1 MRRSCRTSCGSRSP
15 SPPKL
20 PSARS
25 RAPPPPSRSE
35 PSYGCAA
42 ARRSV
47 HLRRSM
53 PYSRRVLL
61 SLGAAFV
68 LALAVLNVLTG
79 RASAEEMALYAAPF
93 LVVAALLLSGR
104 YVGEERILRVYRA
117 LARPRR
123 RAAQRWPAAPE
134 LALCAALERASWS
147 LRGPPLKA

>member
-1 MRRSCRTSCGSRSP
+1 MRSCRTSCGSRSP
-15 SPPKL
+15 SPRKTR
-20 PSARS
+20 SARL
-25 RAPPPPSRSE
+25 RARPPPSRSE
-35 PSYGCAA
+35 RSYGCAA
-42 ARRSV
+42 ARRAV

-104 YVGEERILRVYRA
+104 YVGEERILRVYRTRP
-117 LARPRR
+117 RPRR
-123 RAAQRWPAAPE
+123 QTARRWPAAPE
-134 LALCAALERASWS
+134 LALCGALERASWS
-147 LRGPPLKA
+147 LRGPPLNA